1 MDREYREIYEE
12 GVRVLAEAGIEE
24 AQLDARLLLEHIC
37 RTTRQDLLAHGDR
50 RVGPQ
55 ELAGYLELIGKRSRH
70 IPLQHLTGVQ
80 DFMGLT
86 FRVNEN
92 VLIPRQ
98 DTEIL
103 VEEALRG
110 GCDYVRLLDM
120 CTGSGCILL
129 SLLHYSNNSS
139 GIGIDISEKALQTA
153 KENAD
158 WLGVQ
163 DAQFRCGNLF
173 AALSEGE
180 KFDIIL
186 SNPPYISSGVIAGLM
201 EEVREHEPLQAL
213 DGGADGLLFYRRITE
228 EAGHYLNRGGKL
240 YYEIGFDQA
249 QSVTGLLEQHGYKE
263 IRVVKDYAGLDR
275 VVYGTFT
282 G

>member
-12 GVRVLAEAGIEE
+12 GAEALAAAGIEE
-24 AQLDARLLLEHIC
+24 AQLDARLLLEHVC

-50 RVGPQ
+50 KVGPQ
-55 ELAGYLELIGKRSRH
+55 EQAGYQELIGKRSRH

-86 FRVNEN
+86 FRVNEE

-103 VEEALRG
+103 VEEALRD
-110 GCDYVRLLDM
+110 GCDHIRFLDL

-129 SLLHYSNNSS
+129 SLLHYSNDSS

-153 KENAD
+153 EENAD

-163 DAQFRCGNLF
+163 GAQFRCGDLF
-173 AALSEGE
+173 AALSDGE
-180 KFDIIL
+180 KFDVIL
-186 SNPPYISSGVIAGLM
+186 SNPPYIATGVIAGLM

-213 DGGADGLLFYRRITE
+213 DGGADGLLFYRRITQ
-228 EAGHYLNRGGKL
+228 EAGNYLYRGGKL
-240 YYEIGFDQA
+240 YFEIGFDQA
-249 QSVTGLLEQHGYKE
+249 GSVTGLLAEHGYKD

>member
-55 ELAGYLELIGKRSRH
+55 EQAGYLELIGKRSRH
-70 IPLQHLTGVQ
+70 IPLQYLTGVQ

-163 DAQFRCGNLF
+163 GAQFKCGNLF
-173 AALSEGE
+173 EVLSEEE

-213 DGGADGLLFYRRITE
+213 DGGADGLFFYRRITE

-249 QSVTGLLEQHGYKE
+249 QSVTGLLEEHGYKD

>member
-55 ELAGYLELIGKRSRH
+55 DLAGYLELIGKRSRH

-103 VEEALRG
+103 VEEALWG

>member
-55 ELAGYLELIGKRSRH
+55 EQAGYLELIGKRSRH

-110 GCDYVRLLDM
+110 GCDYVRFLDM

-275 VVYGTFT
+275 MVYGTFT

>member
-70 IPLQHLTGVQ
+70 IPLQYLTGVQ

>member
-55 ELAGYLELIGKRSRH
+55 EQAGYLELIGKRSRH

-80 DFMGLT
+80 EFMGLT

-163 DAQFRCGNLF
+163 GAQFRCGNLF

-180 KFDIIL
+180 KFDVIL

-213 DGGADGLLFYRRITE
+213 DGGADGLFFYRRITE

-240 YYEIGFDQA
+240 FYEIGFDQV
-249 QSVTGLLEQHGYKE
+249 QSVTGLLEKHGYKE

>member
-12 GVRVLAEAGIEE
+12 GARVLAEAGIEE

-55 ELAGYLELIGKRSRH
+55 EQAGYLELIGKRSRH
-70 IPLQHLTGVQ
+70 IPLQYLTGVQ

-163 DAQFRCGNLF
+163 GAQFRCGNLF

-213 DGGADGLLFYRRITE
+213 DGGADGLFFYRRITE

-249 QSVTGLLEQHGYKE
+249 QSVTGLLEKHGYKE

>member
-55 ELAGYLELIGKRSRH
+55 EQAGYLELIGKRSRH

>member
-12 GVRVLAEAGIEE
+12 GVQALAAAGIEE

-50 RVGPQ
+50 KVGEQ
-55 ELAGYLELIGKRSRH
+55 EQAGYQELIGKRSRH

-103 VEEALRG
+103 VEEALRD

-129 SLLHYSNNSS
+129 SLLHYTNNSS
-139 GIGIDISEKALQTA
+139 GVGIDISEKALQTA

-163 DAQFRCGNLF
+163 GAQFRCGNLF

-180 KFDIIL
+180 KFDVIL

-213 DGGADGLLFYRRITE
+213 DGGADGLFFYRRITE

-249 QSVTGLLEQHGYKE
+249 QSVTGLLEKHGYKE

-275 VVYGTFT
+275 VVCGTFT

>member
-55 ELAGYLELIGKRSRH
+55 EQAGYLELIGKRSRH

-80 DFMGLT
+80 EFMGLT

-163 DAQFRCGNLF
+163 GAQFRCGNLF

-213 DGGADGLLFYRRITE
+213 DGGADGLFFYSRITE

-249 QSVTGLLEQHGYKE
+249 QSVTGLLEEHGYKD

>member
-55 ELAGYLELIGKRSRH
+55 EQAGYLELIGKRSRH
-70 IPLQHLTGVQ
+70 IPLQYLTGVQ

-163 DAQFRCGNLF
+163 GAQFKCGNLF
-173 AALSEGE
+173 EALSEEE

-213 DGGADGLLFYRRITE
+213 DGGADGLFFYRRITE

-249 QSVTGLLEQHGYKE
+249 QSVTGLLEEHGYKD

>member
-12 GVRVLAEAGIEE
+12 GARVLAEAGIEE

-50 RVGPQ
+50 RVGPLEQ
-55 ELAGYLELIGKRSRH
+55 AGYLELIGKRSRH
-70 IPLQHLTGVQ
+70 IPLQYLTGVQ

-163 DAQFRCGNLF
+163 GAQFKCGNLF

-213 DGGADGLLFYRRITE
+213 DGGADGLFFYRRITE

-249 QSVTGLLEQHGYKE
+249 QSVTGLLEEHGYKD

>member
-1 MDREYREIYEE
+1 MEREYREIYEE

-55 ELAGYLELIGKRSRH
+55 EQAGYLELIGKRSRH

-163 DAQFRCGNLF
+163 GAQFRCGNLF